1 MKKKKQKNKKTNK
14 TKLEPRI
21 QTLTPQTQTQNRP
34 PQTTQSS
41 EKP

>member
-1 MKKKKQKNKKTNK
+1 MKKEKKKGTNK

-21 QTLTPQTQTQNRP
+21 QTLTPQTQTQHRP

-41 EKP
+41 KKP